1 MSAISEKIRT
11 VFPELAILKNEETDR
26 IFAGRNLPSFV
37 KDYIIKRF
45 SDKEGVIDLE
55 AITDYLNTKMCING
69 GEIRRKLIDGQPV
82 NLTCR
87 FTVESN
93 LKDGQTW
100 FRIAETDLGADAFIL
115 PSVLYEHKDDLVD
128 GENWGNITLEYV
140 EPQGRRKG
148 FVNMTAYR
156 PFKPYT
162 IDYTYFL
169 KARAEFTTE
178 EWIDLIIAAME
189 YDPDSFGEPGTPE
202 TIGTKL
208 EFISRLI
215 IFVEPRLNMI
225 ELGPKG
231 TGKSF
236 VYSNLSKYVWLL
248 GSGST
253 TRARMFYNRATKQF
267 GYLKSHDA
275 VLIDEISTFE
285 IGSRDGELQS
295 LLKGYLEAGKASV
308 DGITFQSE
316 CGLGLVGNINLSKE
330 LKPTG
335 NDYYKTLPGIFR
347 ESATLDRFHAFI
359 EGWKLPRLGMANILR
374 GWTLN
379 SEYFSEA
386 LHFLRTESAYESIF
400 NQIVKTEEENPDI
413 RDVKAVRRIATAYTK
428 LLFPHVSDLSG
439 LSPEDLDQFKQMY
452 KRYCL
457 EPAVEK
463 RTIIFSYYH
472 QTARFYEPFLQVCR
486 ARRRRRWCF
495 LPGYHTSFLQA
506 AGW

>member
-1 MSAISEKIRT
+1 
-11 VFPELAILKNEETDR
+11 
-26 IFAGRNLPSFV
+26 
-37 KDYIIKRF
+37 
-45 SDKEGVIDLE
+45 
-55 AITDYLNTKMCING
+55 
-69 GEIRRKLIDGQPV
+69 
-82 NLTCR
+82 
-87 FTVESN
+87 
-93 LKDGQTW
+93 
-100 FRIAETDLGADAFIL
+100 
-115 PSVLYEHKDDLVD
+115 
-128 GENWGNITLEYV
+128 
-140 EPQGRRKG
+140 
-148 FVNMTAYR
+148 
-156 PFKPYT
+156 
-162 IDYTYFL
+162 
-169 KARAEFTTE
+169 
-178 EWIDLIIAAME
+178 ME
-189 YDPDSFGEPGTPE
+189 YDPGSFGEPGTPE
-202 TIGTKL
+202 TIRTKL

-295 LLKGYLEAGKASV
+295 MLKGYLEAGKASV

-335 NDYYKTLPGIFR
+335 NDYYKTLPGLFR

-463 RTIIFSYYH
+463 RTII
-472 QTARFYEPFLQVCR
+472 R
-486 ARRRRRWCF
+486 AQCHMIDKEYSAEMPTF
-495 LPGYHTSFLQA
+495 IIA
-506 AGW
+506 

>member
-1 MSAISEKIRT
+1 MSSISEKIRT

-26 IFAGRNLPSFV
+26 VFAGRNLPTFI

-55 AITDYLNTKMCING
+55 AITDYLNTKMCIDG
-69 GEIRRKLIDGQPV
+69 GEIRRKLLDGQPV
-82 NLTCR
+82 NLTCG

-100 FRIAETDLGADAFIL
+100 FHIAQTELNADSFIL
-115 PSVLYEHKDDLVD
+115 PSVLEEHKEDLVN

-140 EPQGRRKG
+140 GPQGRKKG
-148 FVNMTAYR
+148 YVNMTAFR

-162 IDYTYFL
+162 IDHTYFL
-169 KARAEFTTE
+169 NARAEFTTE
-178 EWIDLIIAAME
+178 EWIDLLISAMG
-189 YDPDSFGEPGTPE
+189 YDPDSFGEPGTVE
-202 TIGTKL
+202 SLYMKL

-215 IFVEPRLNMI
+215 IFVEPRLNII
-225 ELGPKG
+225 ELGPKS
-231 TGKSF
+231 TGKSY

-253 TRARMFYNRATKQF
+253 TRARMFYNRATRQF
-267 GYLKSHDA
+267 GYLKKHDA
-275 VLIDEISTFE
+275 VLIDEITTFE

-295 LLKGYLEAGKASV
+295 MLKGYLEAGRASV

-316 CGLGLVGNINLSKE
+316 CGLGLVGNINLSKD

-335 NDYYKTLPGIFR
+335 NDYYKALPGTFS

-359 EGWKLPRLGMANILR
+359 EGWKMPRLGMRNILR

-400 NQIVKTEEENPDI
+400 NQLVSTEEENPDI
-413 RDVKAVRRIATAYTK
+413 RDVKAVCRVATAYCK
-428 LLFPHVSDLSG
+428 LLFPHVSDLST
-439 LSPEDLDQFKQMY
+439 LSVEDLDQYKQMY
-452 KRYCL
+452 RLYCL
-457 EPAVEK
+457 EPAVAK
-463 RTIIFSYYH
+463 RSII
-472 QTARFYEPFLQVCR
+472 R
-486 ARRRRRWCF
+486 AQCHMVDKEYSAEMPKF
-495 LPGYHTSFLQA
+495 IIC
-506 AGW
+506 

>member
-1 MSAISEKIRT
+1 MSSISEKIKI
-11 VFPELAILKNEETDR
+11 VFPELAILKNDETDR
-26 IFAGRNLPSFV
+26 LFVGRNLPSFV

-45 SDKEGVIDLE
+45 SNKEGVIDLE
-55 AITDYLNTKMCING
+55 AIADYLNTKMCING
-69 GEIRRKLIDGQPV
+69 GEIRRKLIDGQSV

-100 FRIAETDLGADAFIL
+100 FRITETDLGADAFIL
-115 PSVLYEHKDDLVD
+115 PCVLDNHKDTLVD

-140 EPQGRRKG
+140 EPQGRKKG
-148 FVNMTAYR
+148 FVNMTEYR
-156 PFKPYT
+156 PFKPYS
-162 IDYTYFL
+162 IDHDYFL
-169 KARAEFTTE
+169 NARSQFTTE
-178 EWIDLIIAAME
+178 EWMDLLIAAME
-189 YDPDSFGEPGTPE
+189 YDPDSFGEEGSPD
-202 TIGTKL
+202 TIQTKL

-215 IFVEPRLNMI
+215 IFVEPRLNLI

-285 IGSRDGELQS
+285 ISSHDGELQS
-295 LLKGYLEAGKASV
+295 MLKGYLEAGRASV

-359 EGWKLPRLGMANILR
+359 EGWKLPRLGMANIIR

-386 LHFLRTESAYESIF
+386 LHYLRTESSYESIF
-400 NQIVKTEEENPDI
+400 NQLVRTEEENPDI
-413 RDVKAVRRIATAYTK
+413 RDVKAVRRIATAYSK
-428 LLFPHVSDLSG
+428 LLFPHISVLDSLSSVDL
-439 LSPEDLDQFKQMY
+439 EQFKQMY
-452 KRYCL
+452 RQFCL
-457 EPAVEK
+457 DPAVEK
-463 RTIIFSYYH
+463 RGII
-472 QTARFYEPFLQVCR
+472 R
-486 ARRRRRWCF
+486 AQCHMVDKEYSAEMPTF
-495 LPGYHTSFLQA
+495 IID
-506 AGW
+506 

>member
-1 MSAISEKIRT
+1 MSTISEKIKT
-11 VFPELAILKNEETDR
+11 VFPELAILKNEDTDR
-26 IFAGRNLPSFV
+26 VFAGRNLPSFV

-45 SDKEGVIDLE
+45 SDTEGVIDLD
-55 AITDYLNTKMCING
+55 AITDYLNTKMCVNG
-69 GEIRRKLIDGQPV
+69 GEIRRLLIDGQPV

-93 LKDGQTW
+93 LKDGKTW
-100 FRIAETDLGADAFIL
+100 FHIAETDLCTDAYIL
-115 PSVLYEHKDDLVD
+115 PSVLEEHKDSLVD

-140 EPQGRRKG
+140 EPRGRRKG
-148 FVNMTAYR
+148 YVNMTGYR

-162 IDYTYFL
+162 IDHAYFL
-169 KARAEFTTE
+169 NARSEFTTE
-178 EWIDLIIAAME
+178 EWMDLIIASME
-189 YDPDSFGEPGTPE
+189 YDPDSFGEPGSPD
-202 TIGTKL
+202 TIQTKL

-215 IFVEPRLNMI
+215 IFVEPRLNII

-285 IGSRDGELQS
+285 IGTRDGELQS
-295 LLKGYLEAGKASV
+295 MLKGYLEAGKASV

-335 NDYYKTLPGIFR
+335 NDYYKTLPRLFR
-347 ESATLDRFHAFI
+347 ESATLDRFHAFL
-359 EGWKLPRLGMANILR
+359 EGWKLPRLGMANIIR

-386 LHFLRTESAYESIF
+386 LHFLRTESSYESIF
-400 NQIVKTEEENPDI
+400 NQLVRTKEDNPDI
-413 RDVKAVRRIATAYTK
+413 RDVKAVSRIATAYTK
-428 LLFPHVSDLSG
+428 LLFPHISDVCKLTSD
-439 LSPEDLDQFKQMY
+439 DLEQFKQMY
-452 KRYCL
+452 RNYCL

-463 RTIIFSYYH
+463 RGII
-472 QTARFYEPFLQVCR
+472 R
-486 ARRRRRWCF
+486 AQCHMIDKEYSAIMPTF
-495 LPGYHTSFLQA
+495 IID
-506 AGW
+506 

>member
-1 MSAISEKIRT
+1 MSAISEKIRN
-11 VFPELAILKNEETDR
+11 VFPELAILKDEDTDR
-26 IFAGRNLPSFV
+26 VFAGRNLPSYV
-37 KDYIIKRF
+37 KDYILKRF
-45 SDKEGVIDLE
+45 SDQEGVVDIE
-55 AITDYLNTKMCING
+55 AINDYLNTKMCING
-69 GEIRRKLIDGQPV
+69 GEIRRQLIDGIPV

-93 LKDGQTW
+93 LKDGQIC
-100 FRIAETDLGADAFIL
+100 FHIAETELGTDAFIL
-115 PSVLYEHKDDLVD
+115 PTVIEEYKDELVD

-140 EPQGRRKG
+140 EPQGKKKG

-169 KARAEFTTE
+169 NARSEFTTE

-189 YDPDSFGEPGTPE
+189 YDPDSFGTPGAPD
-202 TIGTKL
+202 TIHTKL

-215 IFVEPRLNMI
+215 IFVEPRINLI

-253 TRARMFYNRATKQF
+253 TRARMFYNRSTKQF

-285 IGSRDGELQS
+285 IGTRDGELQS
-295 LLKGYLEAGKASV
+295 MLKGYLEAGKASV

-316 CGLGLVGNINLSKE
+316 CGLGLVGNIVLSKE

-335 NDYYKTLPGIFR
+335 NDYYKTLPGLFR

-379 SEYFSEA
+379 SEYFSEV
-386 LHFLRTESAYESIF
+386 LHFLRTENGYESIF
-400 NQIVKTEEENPDI
+400 NQLVKTKDDNPDI

-428 LLFPHVSDLSG
+428 LLFPHISSL
-439 LSPEDLDQFKQMY
+439 EDLTAEDVNQFKQMY
-452 KRYCL
+452 QTYCL

-463 RTIIFSYYH
+463 RSIIRSQCHMIDKEYSAEMPKFVI
-472 QTARFYEPFLQVCR
+472 E
-486 ARRRRRWCF
+486 
-495 LPGYHTSFLQA
+495 
-506 AGW
+506 

>member
-1 MSAISEKIRT
+1 MSTISEKIKT
-11 VFPELAILKNEETDR
+11 VFPELAILKNEDTDR
-26 IFAGRNLPSFV
+26 VFAGRNLPSFV

-45 SDKEGVIDLE
+45 SDTEGVIDLD
-55 AITDYLNTKMCING
+55 AITDYLNTKMCVNG

-93 LKDGQTW
+93 LKDGKTW
-100 FRIAETDLGADAFIL
+100 FHIAETDLCTDAYIL
-115 PSVLYEHKDDLVD
+115 PSVLEEHKDSLVD

-140 EPQGRRKG
+140 EPRGRRKG
-148 FVNMTAYR
+148 YVNMTGYR

-162 IDYTYFL
+162 IDHAYFL
-169 KARAEFTTE
+169 NARSEFTTE
-178 EWIDLIIAAME
+178 EWMDLIIASME
-189 YDPDSFGEPGTPE
+189 YDPDSFGEPGSPD
-202 TIGTKL
+202 TIQTKL

-215 IFVEPRLNMI
+215 IFVEPRLNII

-285 IGSRDGELQS
+285 IGTRDGELQS
-295 LLKGYLEAGKASV
+295 MLKGYLEAGKASV

-335 NDYYKTLPGIFR
+335 NDYYKTLPGLFR
-347 ESATLDRFHAFI
+347 ESATLDRFHAFL
-359 EGWKLPRLGMANILR
+359 EGWKLPRLGMANIIR

-386 LHFLRTESAYESIF
+386 LHFLRTESSYESIF
-400 NQIVKTEEENPDI
+400 NQLVKTEEDNPDI
-413 RDVKAVRRIATAYTK
+413 RDVKAVSRIATAYTK
-428 LLFPHVSDLSG
+428 LLFPHILDVNILT
-439 LSPEDLDQFKQMY
+439 PEDLNQFKQMY
-452 KRYCL
+452 RHFCL

-463 RTIIFSYYH
+463 RRIIRTQCHMIDKEYSAEMPTFMID
-472 QTARFYEPFLQVCR
+472 
-486 ARRRRRWCF
+486 
-495 LPGYHTSFLQA
+495 
-506 AGW
+506 